1 MRIRKLNRMST
12 QLKLNQS
19 ISSCGPQSVGF
30 LGKRLWR
37 SPAACILLPLMI
49 ISLGIFLRCFCLS
62 ADPPLDLSWSQDINT
77 DPDQYTSFARSKAL
91 WGSWDLFGHNLVLCL
106 NSALTLFSFL
116 FFKLLGVGRW
126 QANFVAASL
135 SSATLLFFYLAIRK
149 GKDQKTALLATFFLS
164 VNYILVMYSRST
176 FAEVQV
182 VFFLVLGI
190 YLLILGWK
198 RSWLLIF
205 SGACFASA
213 VFFGKVLA
221 VFMLPVCLGVVVIG
235 ALDQFSSDHR
245 KIKFSPLLFFAA
257 GFLAVVLPW
266 FFMIYS
272 PSAASISGFV
282 SGVSVEMY
290 GSPRAFGSIFDFVQ
304 SVFSFGEV
312 TRVFSG
318 GEYSMGTD
326 LFFRMPFLFI
336 LSCVFLLTFLFKM
349 FKAKGTFDN
358 LKSCS
363 KLEFFFGLWLVVGVL
378 ALMIWNYRP
387 LRYQILLIPPM
398 CALAAFCLSDFLNRS
413 RAEGKTKTSVFFWI
427 FSVPLASLLI
437 FHTIS
442 FFLKTVPNLANFDS
456 IIIIWLSSIPLAP
469 FLVFYTVA
477 LLFLLKIFPSVPS
490 LNLVLLISFFL
501 SVPLTY
507 VLHQVKNRETSS
519 ARQSY
524 RIVTVAVV
532 VFLVALVN
540 GGQFWGFARN
550 LQYSFIHSSQDLGR
564 ILSPEAVISGPYSPT
579 LALENKLRLLIHMFL
594 PGFEDPDF
602 FLKHPVTHLALEAER
617 GQRKRAFME
626 YPEVMKN
633 ARVVTTYYLRN
644 FPVQILRVAESSGN
658 PETGN
663 YRLSDFEKAKLL
675 KEAGQIDSA
684 VVVLNQFVSEHPE
697 NLSGYVTLAQIY
709 HDKRDLGRAASFL
722 RKASGF
728 DPTNS
733 LLHRFLGDVY
743 LNLYNQTK
751 DDTYKSLVIE
761 EWQRALR
768 LFPQN
773 TELGARLE
781 KIRGD

>member
-1 MRIRKLNRMST
+1 MST
-12 QLKLNQS
+12 QLKLNQGL
-19 ISSCGPQSVGF
+19 SSCGPQSVGF

-49 ISLGIFLRCFCLS
+49 ISLGVFLRCFCLS
-62 ADPPLDLSWSQDINT
+62 ADPPLNLSWSQDINT

-91 WGSWDLFGHNLVLCL
+91 WGNWDLFGHNLVLCL

-126 QANFVAASL
+126 QANFVSASL

-149 GKDQKTALLATFFLS
+149 GKDQETALLATFFLS
-164 VNYILVMYSRST
+164 VNYVLVMYSRST
-176 FAEVQV
+176 FSEVQV
-182 VFFLVLGI
+182 VFFLALGI
-190 YLLILGWK
+190 YLLILGLEK
-198 RSWLLIF
+198 DCYLIL
-205 SGACFASA
+205 SVGLGAV
-213 VFFGKVLA
+213 VFGALNRLPANHRKVRFLPVLFFTVGLLA
-221 VFMLPVCLGVVVIG
+221 V
-235 ALDQFSSDHR
+235 A
-245 KIKFSPLLFFAA
+245 
-257 GFLAVVLPW
+257 LPW

-272 PSAASISGFV
+272 PSAEQVSGFV
-282 SGVSVEMY
+282 SGVSVGMY
-290 GSPRAFGSIFDFVQ
+290 GSPRAFGSISDFFH
-304 SVFSFGEV
+304 SLFSFGQV

-318 GEYSMGTD
+318 GEYSTGTD
-326 LFFRMPFLFI
+326 LFFRLPFLFI

-349 FKAKGTFDN
+349 FKAKKIFDN

-363 KLEFFFGLWLVVGVL
+363 KLELFFGLWLTVGVL

-387 LRYQILLIPPM
+387 LRYQVLLIPPI

-413 RAEGKTKTSVFFWI
+413 QARQTTKTSAFFWI

-442 FFLKTVPNLANFDS
+442 FFLKITPDFANLDS

-469 FLVFYTVA
+469 FLIFYSIA
-477 LLFLLKIFPSVPS
+477 IFFLLKIFPNVPS
-490 LNLVLLISFFL
+490 MNLVLLISFFL
-501 SVPLTY
+501 SFPLTY
-507 VLHQVKNRETSS
+507 VFYRVKKAETSP
-519 ARQSY
+519 AKQSY
-524 RIVTVAVV
+524 RMVMAAVLVFFV
-532 VFLVALVN
+532 VFLN
-540 GGQFWGFARN
+540 GGQFLAFARN
-550 LQYSFIHSSQDLGR
+550 TQYSFLRSSEDLGR

-579 LALENKLRLLIHMFL
+579 LALENKLRLLMHMFL
-594 PGFEDPDF
+594 PGFEDPGF

-617 GQRKRAFME
+617 GQRKRAFMD
-626 YPEVMKN
+626 YPEVMKG

-644 FPVQILRVAESSGN
+644 FPVQILRVAETSPN
-658 PETGN
+658 PETGS

-684 VVVLNQFVSEHPE
+684 VVVLNQFVSENPK
-697 NLSGYVTLAQIY
+697 NLSGYVALAQIY
-709 HDKRDLGRAASFL
+709 HDKRDFGKAASFL
-722 RKASGF
+722 RKAAGF

-733 LLHRFLGDVY
+733 LLHQFSGDVY

-761 EWQRALR
+761 EWERALR
-768 LFPQN
+768 LFPEN
-773 TELGARLE
+773 TELRARLK